1 MPTKKEKQ
9 PLSVTHPELAKE
21 ADGWD
26 PSSVDSSASL
36 RVNWKCSLGHKW
48 VTKLNYRVSRNSNC
62 PYCSNQKVWVG
73 FNDFATTHPH
83 LLKEL
88 VSSDGTN
95 FVAGS
100 MTIVCK
106 WKCPL
111 GHIYEARPQ
120 YRTVRNQGCPF
131 CSGRKVF
138 SGFNDLATT
147 FPQLA
152 SEAFNFDPTTLTAGS
167 NVKVEWQC
175 SLGHIF
181 KAAPHL
187 RTGNNNSGCSV
198 CSGDQINIGVNDF
211 ETTDPDLAIEAF
223 NWDPKTVTRS
233 SNKKREWKCKLGHI
247 WTASLNSRTN
257 MQSGCPV
264 CAGRGL
270 LSGFNDVLTLF
281 PEIAAQ
287 ADGWDPSLVL
297 SGTHKKYQWKCAEG
311 HKWSSVVKD
320 RTSRG
325 DGCPSCSKF
334 GFDNNKEAW
343 IYLLEHENWGLLQ
356 IGITNHLKNRLND
369 HKRLGWE
376 VVEIS
381 NSMDGLLAKEW
392 EKSILS
398 FLRDSGVELGNPDIA
413 GNYSGYTETWYKRD
427 LNITSIKEL
436 MRMTEKFEQSK

>member
-1 MPTKKEKQ
+1 MPAKKAKQ
-9 PLSVTHPELAKE
+9 PLSVTHPELAKD

-26 PSSVDSSASL
+26 PSSVDSSAGR

-48 VTKLNYRVSRNSNC
+48 DTKLNYRVSRNSKC

-88 VSSDGTN
+88 VSSDGTD

-106 WKCPL
+106 WKCSL

-131 CSGRKVF
+131 CSGKKVF

-167 NVKVEWQC
+167 NVKVEWKC
-175 SLGHIF
+175 SFGHIF

-187 RTGNNNSGCSV
+187 RTGKNSGCSV

-233 SNKKREWKCKLGHI
+233 SNKKRDWKCKLGHI

-257 MQSGCPV
+257 MRSGCPV
-264 CAGRGL
+264 CDGRGL
-270 LSGFNDVLTLF
+270 LSGFNDLLTLF

-297 SGTHKKYQWKCAEG
+297 SGTHKKYQWKCADG

-343 IYLLEHENWGLLQ
+343 IYLLEHEIWGLFQ

-369 HKRLGWE
+369 HKKLGWE
-376 VVEIS
+376 VLEVS
-381 NSMDGLLAKEW
+381 NPMDGLLAKEW
-392 EKSILS
+392 EKSILG
-398 FLRDSGVELGNPDIA
+398 FLRDSGFELGNPDIA
-413 GNYSGYTETWYKRD
+413 GTYSGYTETWYKRD
-427 LNITSIKEL
+427 LNVTSIKEL
-436 MRMTEKFEQSK
+436 MRLTEEFEEK

>member
-1 MPTKKEKQ
+1 
-9 PLSVTHPELAKE
+9 
-21 ADGWD
+21 
-26 PSSVDSSASL
+26 
-36 RVNWKCSLGHKW
+36 
-48 VTKLNYRVSRNSNC
+48 
-62 PYCSNQKVWVG
+62 
-73 FNDFATTHPH
+73 
-83 LLKEL
+83 
-88 VSSDGTN
+88 
-95 FVAGS
+95 
-100 MTIVCK
+100 
-106 WKCPL
+106 
-111 GHIYEARPQ
+111 
-120 YRTVRNQGCPF
+120 
-131 CSGRKVF
+131 
-138 SGFNDLATT
+138 
-147 FPQLA
+147 
-152 SEAFNFDPTTLTAGS
+152 
-167 NVKVEWQC
+167 
-175 SLGHIF
+175 
-181 KAAPHL
+181 
-187 RTGNNNSGCSV
+187 
-198 CSGDQINIGVNDF
+198 
-211 ETTDPDLAIEAF
+211 
-223 NWDPKTVTRS
+223 
-233 SNKKREWKCKLGHI
+233 
-247 WTASLNSRTN
+247 